1 MSDCRL
7 TAGSLLR
14 ASQKAGPKAG
24 LSVTAM
30 PSHAV
35 SAKSQTLENKAYHV
49 MSYHDMPAIGGQVGD
64 EGLEPTRVS
73 PTNNRVLR
81 ITGIPAGPKAG
92 PNLSL
97 GELTCRL
104 IERWDELDNA
114 VKTEIAELLS
124 HD

>member
-1 MSDCRL
+1 MR
-7 TAGSLLR
+7 
-14 ASQKAGPKAG
+14 
-24 LSVTAM
+24 
-30 PSHAV
+30 SHSV

-104 IERWDELDNA
+104 IERWDELDDA

-124 HD
+124 CW

>member
-1 MSDCRL
+1 M
-7 TAGSLLR
+7 
-14 ASQKAGPKAG
+14 
-24 LSVTAM
+24 
-30 PSHAV
+30 
-35 SAKSQTLENKAYHV
+35 
-49 MSYHDMPAIGGQVGD
+49 QVGD

-73 PTNNRVLR
+73 PLNNRVLR

-104 IERWDELDNA
+104 IERWGELDDA

-124 HD
+124 LDEPPRFSCPTLWRVWDGEIKSSSRSIRS